1 MLLDAPRS
9 DLMPPG
15 LVEAVGDRHA
25 VRLYRVVARRTLDSI
40 AALGWSAECWYR
52 PADALPEM
60 IRWLGD
66 GAMLHPRES
75 GNLGETL
82 SRLALGSPVGAGWI
96 AVRPAGPG
104 IPAEVLARAGEV
116 VESGGIVF
124 GATTREDIYLVGG
137 PAGLAPL
144 VRSLPWGEGDL
155 APVIRARLRDE
166 GAGWAELPRIVDVTT
181 ADDARAVGLIG

>member
-1 MLLDAPRS
+1 MLLDAPRP

-40 AALGWSAECWYR
+40 ASLDWVAECWYR

-60 IRWLGD
+60 TRWLGD
-66 GAMLHPRES
+66 AAVLHPRES

-82 SRLALGSPVGAGWI
+82 ARLALGSPVGAGWI
-96 AVRPAGPG
+96 AVRPAGAG

-116 VESGGIVF
+116 VENGGIVF
-124 GATTREDIYLVGG
+124 GATTREGIYLVGG

-155 APVIRARLRDE
+155 APTIRARLRDD
-166 GAGWAELPRIVDVTT
+166 GAGWAELPRIVDVAT
-181 ADDARAVGLIG
+181 ADDARAVGLIA